1 MLWILIEMN
10 ILVCDKMR
18 CLQQDIREMHWIS
31 NCPNQD
37 YYVKRNVKQ
46 SSLKERKA
54 YIDKTSSID
63 FNSTNIVPLK
73 KQRSNNLFSN
83 YMTTF
88 TNSFSCDMCWKTTNA
103 QRQIFF
109 YSESIFALINSLI
122 KNLPSTSTLMT
133 LPAISQGIAQ
143 GIHANRTSYLSI

>member
-1 MLWILIEMN
+1 
-10 ILVCDKMR
+10 
-18 CLQQDIREMHWIS
+18 MHWIS

-54 YIDKTSSID
+54 YIDRTSSID
-63 FNSTNIVPLK
+63 FNSTNIVALK
-73 KQRSNNLFSN
+73 KQRSNNPFSN
-83 YMTTF
+83 YMYTSIDNN

-109 YSESIFALINSLI
+109 IL
-122 KNLPSTSTLMT
+122 
-133 LPAISQGIAQ
+133 SQ
-143 GIHANRTSYLSI
+143 YLR